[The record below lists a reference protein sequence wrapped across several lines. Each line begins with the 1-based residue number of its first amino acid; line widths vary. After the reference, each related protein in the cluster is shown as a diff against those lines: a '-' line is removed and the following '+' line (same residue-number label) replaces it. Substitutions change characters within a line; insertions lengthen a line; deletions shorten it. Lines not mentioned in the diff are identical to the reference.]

1 MKYMLLLRAS
11 GCRALD
17 PGTREERRMAMAAFS
32 EHLVRAGVMLAD
44 GAVAAHDTEARVWFD
59 GDDRSVVAAGDD
71 DIDEDALRGFWI
83 LQVDSQREALEWA
96 RRIPATDGCA
106 QLHRILDAGGEPAT

>member
-1 MKYMLLLRAS
+1 
-11 GCRALD
+11 
-17 PGTREERRMAMAAFS
+17 MAMAAFS

-44 GAVAAHDTEARVWFD
+44 GAVAADDTEVRVRFD
-59 GDDRSVVAAGDD
+59 GDDRSVVAAGD